1 MRLKRFTL
9 LSIVSIFI
17 FTALIAGCTPAQRPT
32 VDPNRNTARDTI
44 PDTNRD
50 TLPNTDGVN
59 PDTVPLRPNTIDE
72 DRNNNRNNNTAVR
85 DMEKKVANE
94 VEKVP
99 GVKNATVLIN
109 NNTAYIGIDLDEAI
123 EDRQITVIK
132 DRIVNKVKDM
142 ENRITMVYVS
152 ADVDVVGRLRGYA
165 QDIREGKPI
174 SGIFEEIEDMFRR
187 AVPRS

>member
-17 FTALIAGCTPAQRPT
+17 FTAPHCRMYPRQRPT

-50 TLPNTDGVN
+50 TPSNTDGVN

-94 VEKVP
+94 VEK
-99 GVKNATVLIN
+99 GCQELKMQL
-109 NNTAYIGIDLDEAI
+109 Y
-123 EDRQITVIK
+123 
-132 DRIVNKVKDM
+132 
-142 ENRITMVYVS
+142 
-152 ADVDVVGRLRGYA
+152 
-165 QDIREGKPI
+165 
-174 SGIFEEIEDMFRR
+174 
-187 AVPRS
+187 